1 MASFTISPQLKGK
14 KILPDKL
21 FSFSLRFVPS
31 INRQQKV
38 LNVHLPEGLLEV
50 YTEEANT
57 LADDDDTETE

>member
-1 MASFTISPQLKGK
+1 VLIPVNDTI
-14 KILPDKL
+14 
-21 FSFSLRFVPS
+21 VPS

-50 YTEEANT
+50 YTEQGNT